1 MNKIEFYTRYDK
13 LATDYLKF
21 SADRI
26 DMKDKDIRIKEL
38 ELNQERNQLFADFT
52 ATMINIEI

>member
-21 SADRI
+21 DADKI

-38 ELNQERNQLFADFT
+38 ELGKEKNQLFADFA
-52 ATMINIEI
+52 ATMVNIEV